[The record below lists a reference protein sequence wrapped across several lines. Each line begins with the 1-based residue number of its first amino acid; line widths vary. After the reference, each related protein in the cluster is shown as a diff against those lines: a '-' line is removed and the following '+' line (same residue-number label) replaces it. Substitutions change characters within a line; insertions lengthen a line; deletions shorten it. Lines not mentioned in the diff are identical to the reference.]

1 MKSEFKVGDKVS
13 YNGSAYFGTV
23 VKITD
28 KRKDVVVKFNTYTE
42 TYNSNGWN
50 KSKDPYDTHY
60 IVPLDEELIKQL
72 KGEALVMRT
81 KKLLDEAKKNLTPDK
96 AKRIVE
102 FLENLDKEG
111 EADD

>member
-1 MKSEFKVGDKVS
+1 MKNEFKVGDKVS
-13 YNGSAYFGTV
+13 YNGSARFGTV

-28 KRKDVVVKFNTYTE
+28 KRKDVVVKFDTFTE

-72 KGEALVMRT
+72 KGEALVMRA

-96 AKRIVE
+96 ARKITE
-102 FLENLDKEG
+102 FLKSLDAES
-111 EADD
+111 ED